1 MGNLTVNNNQALA
14 PIQKTP
20 AATTKPAAPQ
30 AEQAVEKHNL
40 GKDALK
46 WSDVPTSTR
55 IATATATTF
64 KQTIVPYTVG
74 GALAA
79 PAAGAIVGGF
89 IGAFSGQVGKFAA
102 EGAKFGARYMLHTAA
117 AGAVISGVDALA
129 MGTVVGSAPDRN
141 SAATRAGVLSGLIGL
156 ATAEDAIDVAL
167 TGVGA
172 AVEASRAGRIY
183 DKTLEQLQ
191 KQ

>member
-1 MGNLTVNNNQALA
+1 MGNLTVNNNQTLA

-20 AATTKPAAPQ
+20 AAASKPAAPQ
-30 AEQAVEKHNL
+30 AEKTVEKHNL

-55 IATATATTF
+55 ITTATTTTF
-64 KQTIVPYTVG
+64 KQTIVPYTIG
-74 GALAA
+74 GALAG
-79 PAAGAIVGGF
+79 PVTGAAIGGF
-89 IGAFSGQVGKFAA
+89 IGLFSGQAGKFAV
-102 EGAKFGARYMLHTAA
+102 EGAKVGARYMLHGAA
-117 AGAVISGVDALA
+117 AGAVISGVDAVA
-129 MGTVVGSAPDRN
+129 MGTLVGTSPDRN
-141 SAATRAGVLSGLIGL
+141 AAATRAGVLSGLIGL
-156 ATAEDAIDVAL
+156 ASAEDAIDVAI

-172 AVEASRAGRIY
+172 VAEASRAGRIY